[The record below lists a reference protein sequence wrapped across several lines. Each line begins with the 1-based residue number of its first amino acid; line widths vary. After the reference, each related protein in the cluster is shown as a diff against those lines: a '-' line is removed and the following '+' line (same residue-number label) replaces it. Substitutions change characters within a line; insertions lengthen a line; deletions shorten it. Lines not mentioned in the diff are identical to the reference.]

1 MNQYSQLDHILR
13 KIMSDWSIPGLE
25 VSIVEN
31 GEITYL
37 RGFGLQSLLTHAPIT
52 TESVFCIASVSKCF
66 VACAIMQ
73 LVEQGKLQL
82 DTPLV
87 HYLPDFRLDDER
99 FIQITLRQM
108 LSHTSGMPDMDEL
121 EYNELLA
128 HPEYD
133 EAALERYVHSLAGRK
148 MIAAPGERFAYS
160 NIAYNVLGHLIAR
173 TSGRTFEDHMKEN
186 ILRPAGMTE
195 STFYFPEVDR
205 DRLAVPHLR
214 IPTMSVHPIY
224 PYNRVDAPASF
235 LHATLMDMCRWA
247 ITCMQDVDFKR
258 GQLLSPASYDLMWSP
273 VAEWGYPPLYEH
285 TGLGWTLGH
294 YDGMKTV
301 SHGGMGLGWGHF
313 LVLLPEKKCA
323 TVILC
328 NAESSARSR
337 IVRAALNIIMDKEPS
352 VGPVSWIVPISQAF
366 EEGGPQAAHTRYHE
380 IKDSPEYYFDG
391 GELVNLAIQLCS
403 AQKID
408 LAIDVLEFNLQVY
421 PQHLDSLL
429 FLAKL
434 FLQKGQSSRAITAIQ
449 SVPEIDP
456 NNVNAKWMLQGNA

>member
-1 MNQYSQLDHILR
+1 MNKYSQLTSVLQ
-13 KIMSDWSIPGLE
+13 KIMSGWRIPGLA
-25 VSIVEN
+25 VGIVEN
-31 GEITYL
+31 GEIVYAQ
-37 RGFGLQSLLTHAPIT
+37 GFGVQSLETCVPIT
-52 TESVFCIASVSKCF
+52 TNSIFCVASIAKCF

-87 HYLPDFRLDDER
+87 HYLPDCHLDDER
-99 FIQITLRQM
+99 FTQITLRQM

-133 EAALERYVHSLAGRK
+133 DTALDRYVHSLAGRK

-160 NIAYNVLGHLIAR
+160 NIAYNILGYLIAR
-173 TSGRTFEDHMKEN
+173 TSGKTFENHMKEY

-205 DRLAVPHLR
+205 DRLAVPHLL
-214 IPTMSVHPIY
+214 IPNMSVHPIY
-224 PYNRVDAPASF
+224 PYHRADAPASF

-247 ITCMQDVDFKR
+247 ITCLQDVEFKR
-258 GQLLSPASYDLMWSP
+258 QAILSPASYDLMWSP

-294 YDGMKTV
+294 YDGTKTV
-301 SHGGMGLGWGHF
+301 SHGGMGMGWAHF

-337 IVRAALNIIMDKEPS
+337 IVRAALNIILDKEPN

-366 EEGGPQAAHTRYHE
+366 EEGGSQAAQIRYHE
-380 IKDSPEYYFDG
+380 IKDSPEYYVDE

-403 AQKID
+403 AQKIE
-408 LAIDVLEFNLQVY
+408 LAIDVLEFNLEIY

-434 FLQKGQSSRAITAIQ
+434 FLQKGQSSRAITIIQ
-449 SVPEIDP
+449 SVLEVDP
-456 NNVNAKWMLQGNA
+456 NNVNAKLMLQGNA